1 VTERSFQ
8 SWKDCFTSSEIGPS
22 PQIHRLLNVSTP
34 HPPPSISPSQKSKA
48 AGIGDGGLGLGATE
62 SLSNKAL
69 EKRNKSTGVPQA
81 FHDPT
86 AFIGDNRAL
95 SEKLIKRIALSGLFE
110 LQSLTLHIGHETM
123 NLFQ

>member
-1 VTERSFQ
+1 M
-8 SWKDCFTSSEIGPS
+8 
-22 PQIHRLLNVSTP
+22 
-34 HPPPSISPSQKSKA
+34 A
-48 AGIGDGGLGLGATE
+48 ALGLGATE

-86 AFIGDNRAL
+86 AAFIGDSRAI